1 MPKRKDD
8 DDDEVES
15 MPTIYT
21 PYVIERS
28 SRGERTYDVF
38 SRLLMDRII
47 FIGTPI
53 NDDVAN
59 IVIAQLLFLEADNPE
74 RDIHIYINSPGGNVS
89 SGMAIYDTMQFLR
102 SPVNTTCMGLA
113 ASLGAFL
120 LCAGTHGKR
129 SALPHSRV
137 MIHQPH
143 GGTQGTAAD
152 IEIQAREILY
162 LRKKMNELFAK
173 HTGRNVE
180 QIERDMDRDRFMSAE
195 EAKEYGLVDNVVSHR
210 GEVIEPVLKK

>member
-1 MPKRKDD
+1 
-8 DDDEVES
+8 

-53 NDDVAN
+53 NDDVSN

-74 RDIHIYINSPGGNVS
+74 RDIHIYINSPGGSVS
-89 SGMAIYDTMQFLR
+89 AGMAIYDTMQFLR

-113 ASLGAFL
+113 ASMGSFL
-120 LCAGTHGKR
+120 LAAGTPGKR
-129 SALPHSRV
+129 SALPHARI
-137 MIHQPH
+137 MIHQPS

-162 LRKKMNELFAK
+162 LRSKMNELFSK
-173 HTGRNVE
+173 HTGRAVE

-195 EAKEYGLVDNVVSHR
+195 EAKEYGLVDNVVSQR
-210 GEVIEPVLKK
+210 GEIEQALKK

>member
-1 MPKRKDD
+1 
-8 DDDEVES
+8 

-53 NDDVAN
+53 NDDVSN

-74 RDIHIYINSPGGNVS
+74 RDIHIYINSPGGSVS
-89 SGMAIYDTMQFLR
+89 AGMAIYDTMQFLK

-113 ASLGAFL
+113 ASMGSFL
-120 LCAGTHGKR
+120 LAAGTPGKR
-129 SALPHSRV
+129 SVLPHARI
-137 MIHQPH
+137 MIHQPS
-143 GGTQGTAAD
+143 GGASGTASD

-162 LRKKMNELFAK
+162 LRSKMNELFAK
-173 HTGRNVE
+173 HTGRPVE

-195 EAKEYGLVDNVVSHR
+195 EAKEYGLVDNVVSYR
-210 GEVIEPVLKK
+210 GEIEQALKK

>member
-1 MPKRKDD
+1 
-8 DDDEVES
+8 

-74 RDIHIYINSPGGNVS
+74 RDIHIYINSPGGVVS
-89 SGMAIYDTMQFLR
+89 AGMAIYDTMQFLK
-102 SPVNTTCMGLA
+102 SPVNTTCMGMAASMGSFLLA
-113 ASLGAFL
+113 A
-120 LCAGTHGKR
+120 GTPGKR
-129 SALPHSRV
+129 SALPHARI
-137 MIHQPH
+137 MIHQPS
-143 GGTQGTAAD
+143 GGAQGTAAD

-162 LRKKMNELFAK
+162 LRSKMNELFAK
-173 HTGRNVE
+173 HTGRKVE

-210 GEVIEPVLKK
+210 GEIEQALKG